1 MNKEKPES
9 KFIQVKCSC
18 GNEPVI
24 FGNASTV
31 VKCTK
36 CNKVLAEP
44 TGGRVNIQTKILK
57 VLE

>member
-1 MNKEKPES
+1 MSKETKS
-9 KFIQVKCSC
+9 RFVQVKCSC
-18 GNEPVI
+18 GNEPII
-24 FGNASTV
+24 FGNAATQ

-44 TGGRVNIQTKILK
+44 TGGRAKIQTKILK